1 MTSGQIGD
9 LTLVITFAMT
19 IMAGISFL
27 ITAIG
32 RKNLFSLG
40 VRAYYLQTTFVT
52 VALGYLLVLF
62 FKHDFS
68 IKYIVEY
75 SSSDLP
81 FFYLLSALWGGQEG
95 TYLFW
100 LFLSTVLGL
109 FILKKARQYTSWGMF
124 FHSLIQIFL
133 LSIMV
138 FALSP
143 FRSLA
148 SPPAEG
154 AGLNPLLQDP
164 WMVVHPPVMFV
175 AFALAGIPFALALA
189 ALVKRDFSEWL
200 KITLPYVLV
209 TSFMLIVAN
218 VLGGYWAY
226 KTLGWGGYWAWDPV
240 ENTSFIP
247 WVVSLGLVHGMLI
260 ERRSGS
266 LRQTN
271 LLGSAFLFL
280 LIIYGTFLTRSGVLS
295 DFSVHSF
302 VDLGTNGMLAGF
314 LIGFL
319 LLTLAIFFTSRSPEK
334 AGKPLNYNIFSRDF
348 ILFIGMNLLLIL
360 GIIVLFWSSLPL
372 ITRYLSAKP
381 AAADIATY
389 NSFAL
394 PISIIISLFLTL
406 SPILTGLG
414 FKVNNLKTKSLLA
427 GLVALLLAVI
437 LLIIKVLSPTL
448 AITTFV
454 YFGVLL
460 IYLQNRLIQKPL
472 VQALAIGLLGAVMAI
487 LFGASSM
494 EHILFIGA
502 ATAAVG
508 AQLIALIAYIP
519 KRMELIGAHLSH
531 FGTGFMLV
539 GILASS
545 AFSTS
550 EQITIPR
557 GQQKSAFDYYITY
570 KGIAGTLNDNNNEI
584 LLTMKDGDREID
596 AHPRFFFS
604 ERMDGMMKKPYIHIG
619 LFYDLY
625 LSPQDIQE
633 TPGGDGLVLHKG
645 ESATVGD
652 YKIKFINYDMS
663 AHQSSGG
670 MSVGAQLEVEYK
682 GAKETI
688 TPRMVA
694 NSNPGAGPNMIGEP
708 TPIFSGQSQ
717 NIELA
722 RVFASEGAVALT
734 IPGLVEPGSPDKL
747 ILDVSMK
754 PGINL
759 LWFGTIIIFVG
770 MAMAGY
776 YRINK

>member
-9 LTLVITFAMT
+9 LALIITFAMT

-27 ITAIG
+27 ITALG

-40 VRAYYLQTTFVT
+40 VRTYYLQTTFVT
-52 VALGYLLVLF
+52 VALGYLLILF

-68 IKYIVEY
+68 IKYVVEY

-95 TYLFW
+95 TYLLW
-100 LFLSTVLGL
+100 LFLSTILGL
-109 FILKKARQYTSWGMF
+109 FVLKKARQYTSWGMF
-124 FHSLIQIFL
+124 FHSLVQIFL

-143 FRSLA
+143 FRSLT
-148 SPPAEG
+148 SPPIEG

-271 LLGSAFLFL
+271 LLVSAFLFL
-280 LIIYGTFLTRSGVLS
+280 LIIFGTFLTRSGVLS

-302 VDLGTNGMLAGF
+302 VDLGINGILVGF
-314 LIGFL
+314 LLGFL
-319 LLTLAIFFTSRSPEK
+319 LLTLGIFFTSRSPEK
-334 AGKPLNYNIFSRDF
+334 VGKPLNYNIFSRDF

-372 ITRYLSAKP
+372 ITRYLSDKP

-406 SPILTGLG
+406 SPILTGIG
-414 FKVNNLKTKSLLA
+414 YKVDNHKKKSLIA
-427 GLVALLLAVI
+427 GLMALLLAVI

-448 AITTFV
+448 AITTFI

-487 LFGASSM
+487 LFGATSM

-502 ATAAVG
+502 AMAAVG

-550 EQITIPR
+550 EQLVIPR

-584 LLTMKDGDREID
+584 LLTMKDGDKEID
-596 AHPRFFFS
+596 ARPRFFFS

-619 LFYDLY
+619 FFYDLY

-694 NSNPGAGPNMIGEP
+694 NSNPGAGPNMIGEL
-708 TPIFSGQSQ
+708 TPLFSGQNQ
-717 NIELA
+717 NIKLT

-759 LWFGTIIIFVG
+759 LWFGTMIIFIG

-776 YRINK
+776 YRIKK